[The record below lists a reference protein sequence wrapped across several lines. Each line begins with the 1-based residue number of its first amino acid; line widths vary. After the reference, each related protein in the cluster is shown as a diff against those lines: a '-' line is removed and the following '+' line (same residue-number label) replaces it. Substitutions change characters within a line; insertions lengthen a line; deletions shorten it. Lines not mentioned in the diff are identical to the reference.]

1 MLLGVIGAPDETIYV
16 ERQAADVEGTHALY
30 HHQVPFP
37 LDLTH
42 ADEASLHILLVAPV
56 LDDLGGGIRFIFEH
70 IQFGLDLIQLVL
82 LDLLLEYWALFED
95 FVGAFLLH
103 ILDAAF

>member
-37 LDLTH
+37 HDIIQTQ
-42 ADEASLHILLVAPV
+42 EAPLHILLVAFI
-56 LDDLGGGIRFIFEH
+56 LDNLGGIR
-70 IQFGLDLIQLVL
+70 LVV
-82 LDLLLEYWALFED
+82 EQ
-95 FVGAFLLH
+95 
-103 ILDAAF
+103 I